1 MGDKIKP
8 KQKAYI
14 LEKQKEWISKAKAK
28 KGKIPPSMKKFF
40 KKQKLNKKLAKEILS
55 GQYVELKADLKVEPK
70 VANLKEIER
79 KTTMQILL
87 SKHDAVPEV
96 ASIKKEEEK
105 ETKKDDPEKKETKLS
120 ENKVDEVEE
129 TKSTPASVA
138 EVVTVVETEPA
149 TEKIPTST
157 KS

>member
-8 KQKAYI
+8 KQTAYI
-14 LEKQKEWISKAKAK
+14 LKKQKEWISKAKAK
-28 KGKIPPSMKKFF
+28 NGKIPPSMKKFF

-55 GQYVELKADLKVEPK
+55 GQYAELKVESK

-79 KTTMQILL
+79 KSTMQILL

-96 ASIKKEEEK
+96 APIKE
-105 ETKKDDPEKKETKLS
+105 PEKKETKQS

-129 TKSTPASVA
+129 TKSTPAPVG
-138 EVVTVVETEPA
+138 EVVTV
-149 TEKIPTST
+149 
-157 KS
+157 